1 MAINYAGKFG
11 KYFTQ
16 AKVADIISSMS
27 KPETP
32 MKNLFFPAGHQ
43 KQKSSAFITVEDIQR
58 VTGSIPLVRRGSRS
72 YPLDGTSTVR
82 KMIEVDGFIP
92 SKFISA
98 AELNTLISL
107 GDEQSISAWINENL
121 EYLRDRISESTETLI
136 CQALS
141 GKIAYPI
148 ASDGSI
154 SGKEEIDL
162 GNPHAIDTTSLKKGD
177 VGQLRNWLE
186 ARLTEHRKKAG
197 AASSPVNFVGSTVYA
212 EIVDT
217 MTSKDNLPVVWTDT
231 GMKLFGKYDVRPL
244 DTSYTLPGANQATSI
259 LGTNESRIIDLANPG
274 DLFYLA
280 VDDLDSKLAAMPFYA
295 KPVNCEDP
303 SGIKLIGYSKP
314 LPAFAMKR
322 QSKQTVNFT
331 N

>member
-1 MAINYAGKFG
+1 MPINYAARFG

-16 AKVADIISSMS
+16 AKVADIISNMP

-32 MKNLFFPAGHQ
+32 MKDLFFPAGRQ
-43 KQKSSAFITVEDIQR
+43 KQKSGAFITVEDIQR

-72 YPLDGTSTVR
+72 YSLDDGSSVR

-98 AELNTLISL
+98 TDLNTLISL
-107 GDEQSISAWINENL
+107 GDEQAISAWVNENL

-141 GKIAYPI
+141 GKIAYPL

-154 SGKEEIDL
+154 TGKEEIDL
-162 GNPHAIDTTSLKKGD
+162 GDPHAINSATVKKGD
-177 VGQLRNWLE
+177 VGQLRKWLE
-186 ARLTEHRKKAG
+186 DRLTEHRKKAG
-197 AASSPVNFVGSTVYA
+197 AASSPVNFVGATVYN

-217 MTSKDNLPVVWTDT
+217 MTSKDNLPIVWTDT

-244 DTSYTLPGANQATSI
+244 DTSYTLPGSQQAKTI
-259 LGTNESRIIDLANPG
+259 LGADESRIIDIANPG

-280 VDDLDSKLAAMPFYA
+280 IDDMDAKLAAMPFYA
-295 KPVNCEDP
+295 KPINCEDP

-322 QSKQTVNFT
+322 QSKQTVAFN
-331 N
+331 